1 MFLSIVVGM
10 STGVAAV
17 IIKNSV
23 HQIRE
28 LLHHYESNYLYFV
41 LPAIGISLAV
51 LFSKYIVRR
60 PIRHGVPNVLYA
72 KGIAKGFMRS
82 HNMFSSVIA
91 SALTVGFGGSVG
103 LEGPT
108 VSTGAAIGSNIG
120 RFFHLRPRQI
130 VLLLGCACA
139 GAMAA
144 IFKAPIAAIV
154 FALEVIMLDLTMSSL
169 VPLLL
174 ASSSAVLVSYF
185 FTGQDYLYPFFVEE
199 GFVLNDWY
207 FYILLGITCGLFAL
221 YFKKIYV
228 FMDARFE
235 KTESPFKR
243 ILFGAP
249 LLGMLLFFFPALYGE
264 GYEVI
269 NSTMAGNVE
278 HLFRDTLFEG
288 FEGQFMITIFLL
300 LALILFKVIASA
312 LTFGTG
318 GVGGIFAP
326 TLFMGV
332 NVGLFFALIVNQL
345 GIRNLNIN
353 NFSLMGMAGM
363 IAAVLHAPLTAIFL
377 IAELSGGYA
386 LFVPLMIT
394 ATIAYATIR
403 IFERHSVYTHQLATR
418 KELVTHH
425 KDKAVLKQMDVTK
438 LIENDFKIIKPEAT
452 LRDLT
457 DAISVAHRNLFP
469 VVDDDG
475 ILKGMVKMDDV
486 RHLIFKQEMYDKVFV
501 KDLMYMPSFFIS
513 PKDDM
518 ETLVEKFTN
527 SGRYNIA
534 VVDKGK
540 YMGFISRARAF
551 TAYRNRVRRISED

>member
-1 MFLSIVVGM
+1 MLSVIVGM
-10 STGVAAV
+10 STGIAAV
-17 IIKNSV
+17 IIKTSV
-23 HQIRE
+23 HKIRE
-28 LLHHYESNYLYFV
+28 LLHHYESNYLYFI

-82 HNMFSSVIA
+82 HNMISSVIA

-174 ASSSAVLVSYF
+174 ASASAVMVSYF
-185 FTGQDYLYPFFVEE
+185 FTGQDYLYPFFIEE
-199 GFVLNDWY
+199 SFLLSDWY
-207 FYILLGITCGLFAL
+207 YYIILGITCGLFAL
-221 YFKKIYV
+221 YFKKVYV
-228 FMDARFE
+228 FIDSRFE
-235 KTESPFKR
+235 STENVFKR
-243 ILFGAP
+243 ILIGAP
-249 LLGMLLFFFPALYGE
+249 LLGILLFLFPALYGE

-269 NSTMAGNVE
+269 NATMAGNIE
-278 HLFRDTLFEG
+278 HLFRDTIFAS
-288 FEGQFMITIFLL
+288 FEGQFMITIILL
-300 LALILFKVIASA
+300 TALVLLKVIAAS
-312 LTFGTG
+312 LTFGAG

-332 NVGLFFALIVNQL
+332 NVGLIFSLIVNQL
-345 GIRNLNIN
+345 GIRSLNIN

-363 IAAVLHAPLTAIFL
+363 IAAVLHAPLTGIFL
-377 IAELSGGYA
+377 IAELSGGYEF
-386 LFVPLMIT
+386 FVPLMIT
-394 ATIAYATIR
+394 STISYATIR

-425 KDKAVLKQMDVTK
+425 TDKAILIQMDVQK
-438 LIENDFKIIKPEAT
+438 LIETDFRMLNPDAT

-457 DAISVAHRNLFP
+457 DAISEAHRNLFP
-469 VVDDDG
+469 VVDKDG

-486 RHLIFKQEMYDKVFV
+486 RKLIFKQELYDTVFV
-501 KDLMYMPSFFIS
+501 KDLMYMPSYFIS

-518 ETLVEKFTN
+518 ATLVDKFSV

-534 VVDKGK
+534 VVDNGK
-540 YMGFISRARAF
+540 YLGFISRARAF
-551 TAYRNRVRRISED
+551 TAYRNRIRHISED